1 MIDAPLIAVADAT
14 APGRAEPGGPLQITE
29 SGVFGAVTERLQIA
43 VPRAPSTGPPRVLW
57 PRTNDLGAL
66 DLSARSGADRVCDAG
81 AD

>member
-43 VPRAPSTGPPRVLW
+43 VPRAPSTGPPRVLCGRG
-57 PRTNDLGAL
+57 RTIWV
-66 DLSARSGADRVCDAG
+66 LSI
-81 AD
+81 